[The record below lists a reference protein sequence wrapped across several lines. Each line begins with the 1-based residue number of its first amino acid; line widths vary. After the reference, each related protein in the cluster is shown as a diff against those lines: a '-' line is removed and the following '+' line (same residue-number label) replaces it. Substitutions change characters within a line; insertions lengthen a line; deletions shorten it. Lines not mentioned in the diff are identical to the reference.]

1 MCYDFSISACYHTKC
16 ENTLPMMQCIHTT
29 TLFAV
34 HIPTSISTGSCMLAG
49 STLVVYVGQMCPVK
63 FTQSELS
70 YANITW

>member
-1 MCYDFSISACYHTKC
+1 MISTCYQTKC

-34 HIPTSISTGSCMLAG
+34 IPTSIRIGSCVLVG
-49 STLVVYVGQMCPVK
+49 SMLVVYVSQMRPVK
-63 FTQSELS
+63 FTQAELS